1 MNLFL
6 KRVTALFLGSI
17 LTMVFAEFALSRSS
31 LVDSPPGQY
40 RRSETRAFE
49 HRPGFRGR
57 DKLGNLIVINSQGLR
72 EEDYPL
78 EKPEGVYRILVL
90 GDSVTF
96 GENVAAEESF
106 PKQMQHLLNEA
117 RTGPKVEVL
126 NAGVRGYN
134 TYQELLML
142 EEVGLLYD
150 PDLVIVCYVVNDADP
165 FSNQAG
171 LINPKYK
178 RLIALKEFVKRH
190 SYLYAFLK
198 RLFVLAKTRTKPG
211 SVEDTTLG
219 HFSEGDPGWLASYAS
234 LEEIKQVT
242 GERGVRFMMAVM
254 PQIKGIKPGDTYPE
268 RNQRIH
274 DRILKAGRDLG
285 IDTVDLLPVLQGH
298 DPEALKIFSKDTL
311 HPNPLGHRLLAEKLS
326 GHIRAEYLKTGE
338 GQG

>member
-6 KRVTALFLGSI
+6 KRATTLFLGSL
-17 LTMVFAEFALSRSS
+17 LTMIFAEFALSRSS
-31 LVDSPPGQY
+31 LIDSPPGQH

-49 HRPGFRGR
+49 QTPGFKGR
-57 DKLGNLIVINSQGLR
+57 DKLGNPIVINSRGLR
-72 EEDYPL
+72 EEEYPL

-106 PKQMQHLLNEA
+106 PEQMQLLLNEV
-117 RTGPKVEVL
+117 RTEPKVEVL

-142 EEVGLLYD
+142 KEVGLPYD
-150 PDLVIVCYVVNDADP
+150 LDLVIVCYVVNDADP

-178 RLIALKEFVKRH
+178 RLIALKEFVKQH
-190 SYLYAFLK
+190 SYLYAFLN

-211 SVEDTTLG
+211 NVEETTLG
-219 HFSEGDPGWLASYAS
+219 HFSEDDPGWLASYAS
-234 LEEIKQVT
+234 LDEIKQVT
-242 GERGVRFMMAVM
+242 GARGVRFILAVM
-254 PQIKGIKPGDTYPE
+254 PQLKGLKAGDAYPE

-274 DRILKAGRDLG
+274 DRILNAGRELG
-285 IDTVDLLPVLQGH
+285 IDTVDLLPALQGH
-298 DPEALKIFSKDTL
+298 DPEDLKIFPHDAL
-311 HPNPLGHRLLAEKLS
+311 HPNPLGHRLMAEKLS
-326 GHIRAEYLKTGE
+326 GHIRAEYLKA
-338 GQG
+338 GQGQG